1 MKRIFSNI
9 PLVMLIFLLIFAVTG
24 FDRHLDAQQSQEM
37 KNELPPTQNYTI
49 PKITSK
55 VKIDGDLDDPAW
67 EKAAKMDI
75 PYEWFP
81 GNNVPAPVKT
91 DCLIMYSESKL
102 YFGFRCYD
110 PDPGSVRAHLMDRDA
125 MTTFVQDDYVII
137 LLDTFND
144 ERRAFQFRVNP
155 LGVQADASFSEL
167 EGFEDFSW
175 DCIWDSAGKITD
187 FGYVVEVAIPFNQLR
202 FARTNE
208 MQTWGIAVDR
218 TYPRNVRH
226 RLKSHPLDR
235 NRQCLLCQ
243 ANKVTGFEGISPG
256 RNLEFDPTLTVNR
269 TDRQEDF
276 PDGELKSGKI
286 KVDPG
291 LNARWGITPNLI
303 LNATVNP
310 DFSQVEADVAQLEV
324 NTRFALRYP
333 EKRPFFL
340 EGADFF
346 LTPLDVMFTRTVY
359 DPIWGAKLTG
369 KIGRNAIGFFA
380 AQDNYNNLLFPSNQ
394 GSWSDSVKE
403 DIFSGVFRY
412 RRDMGKGSTLGFLY
426 AGRIGDDYYNHVTGV
441 DGFFRLTQTK
451 TISFQYLR
459 SETDYPDDIAERNY
473 QDSESFGGNAFY
485 FNFFHAARKLQY
497 GGTYQEL
504 SDTFRAD
511 YGFIPRVD
519 IRHFNAFFAPIF
531 WGKKGGWFNQL
542 TLLLQADRIT
552 DRDGNLTDQDIQ
564 FSANYMGPLQSNI
577 IPTLSLQ
584 KEWYNGVTY
593 DKTVFSAYAETRP
606 MGGLTVTL
614 YTAFGDA
621 VDYSNFRLADSF
633 IIQPTVN
640 YSPGK
645 HLNLSLNHTLQRLS
659 LEGEKIYNVNLLQ
672 AKMIYNFNVRTLFRI
687 IIQYMHLSRN
697 TDLYI
702 SPVDPVSKT
711 LFTQFLFSYKVNPQ
725 TKVYLG
731 YSDDYLGLKGIDLTR
746 TNRTFFLKIGY
757 ALVL

>member
-1 MKRIFSNI
+1 MKRILSGI
-9 PLVMLIFLLIFAVTG
+9 PLVIFIFILIFTVTA
-24 FDRHLDAQQSQEM
+24 FDCHLDAQQNQEI

-49 PKITSK
+49 PKIDSK
-55 VKIDGDLDDPAW
+55 VKIDGNLNDPAW
-67 EKAAKMDI
+67 EKAVNMDI

-81 GNNVPAPVKT
+81 GNNIPALVKT

-110 PDPGSVRAHLMDRDA
+110 PNPEKVRAHLMDRDA

-144 ERRAFQFRVNP
+144 ERRAFQFRINP

-175 DCIWDSAGKITD
+175 DCIWDSAGRITD
-187 FGYVVEVAIPFNQLR
+187 FGYVIEVAIPFNQLR
-202 FARTNE
+202 FERINE
-208 MQTWGIAVDR
+208 KQTWGIAIDR

-226 RLKSHPLDR
+226 RLKSHPLNR

-276 PDGELKSGKI
+276 PEGKLQSGKI
-286 KVDPG
+286 KVEPG
-291 LNARWGITPNLI
+291 INARWGITPNLI

-346 LTPLDVMFTRTVY
+346 LTPLDAMFTRTVY
-359 DPIWGAKLTG
+359 DPLWGAKLTG

-380 AQDNYNNLLFPSNQ
+380 AQDSYNNLLFPSNQ
-394 GSWSDSVKE
+394 GSWSDSIKE

-459 SETDYPDDIAERNY
+459 SETDYSDEVAGRNY
-473 QDSESFGGNAFY
+473 QDTESFGGNAFY

-519 IRHFNAFFAPIF
+519 IRHFNAFVAPIF

-552 DRDGNLTDQDIQ
+552 DRDGNLTDQNIQ
-564 FSANYMGPLQSNI
+564 FSTNYSGPLQSII
-577 IPTLSLQ
+577 IPTLSFQ

-593 DKTVFSAYAETRP
+593 DKTVFSTYAETRP
-606 MGGLTVTL
+606 MGGLTITL
-614 YTAFGDA
+614 YTEFGDA

-640 YSPGK
+640 FSPGK

-659 LEGEKIYNVNLLQ
+659 LECKKIYNVNLLQ
-672 AKMIYNFNVRTLFRI
+672 AKLIYNFNIRTLFRI
-687 IIQYMHLSRN
+687 IVQYMHLSRN
-697 TDLYI
+697 TDLYNT
-702 SPVDPVSKT
+702 PVDPLSKT

-731 YSDDYLGLKGIDLTR
+731 YSDDHMGLKGIDLTR